1 MSDPIATTPV
11 ETVIAQALSELWAE
25 PELRVDSATPFGDGH
40 SGFTY
45 LIELTSRRHRGRF
58 VARLSPPGARIAG
71 PADIGRQGRI
81 MAALGT
87 AGLAVPAIL
96 AADSTGLAG
105 GRALMVMEH
114 VKGVHWSQVAARHGQ
129 HVVAR
134 AAVDFLHQ
142 VRELPPATFALTD
155 SPPSTPAADVDRWA
169 ALLPRCPDW
178 LREPAAT
185 LHRELLASA
194 PPMTTMGLVHGDF
207 HYGNMLFCEQDIAA
221 VFDWEIASIGDPRL
235 DLGSLAVASLRAR
248 YHPEP
253 NPTGSVEISVD
264 ELCDLYGIRP
274 ADAVWFIAAGCLK
287 YAAILGYNLD
297 LHRRRKRLDPV
308 YEELVGTMAG
318 LADDGRAML
327 RRGTA
332 AFESDVGSP
341 AAAPSAGYRDGG
353 DDPRERTAR

>member
-1 MSDPIATTPV
+1 
-11 ETVIAQALSELWAE
+11 
-25 PELRVDSATPFGDGH
+25 
-40 SGFTY
+40 
-45 LIELTSRRHRGRF
+45 
-58 VARLSPPGARIAG
+58 
-71 PADIGRQGRI
+71 
-81 MAALGT
+81 MAALGR

-114 VKGVHWSQVAARHGQ
+114 VDGAHWSQVAERHGQ
-129 HVVAR
+129 HVVPR

-142 VRELPPATFALTD
+142 LRALHPATFALTD

-178 LREPAAT
+178 LREPAAA
-185 LHRELLASA
+185 LHRDLLASA
-194 PPMTTMGLVHGDF
+194 PAGAPMGLVHGDF
-207 HYGNMLFCEQDIAA
+207 HYGNMLFREQDIAA

-274 ADAVWFIAAGCLK
+274 ADALWFIAAGCLK

-297 LHRRRKRLDPV
+297 LHRRGKRPDPM

-318 LADDGRAML
+318 LAADGRALL
-327 RRGTA
+327 RRGA
-332 AFESDVGSP
+332 VAVEGDVGRP
-341 AAAPSAGYRDGG
+341 HGGVPTDYPDGG
-353 DDPRERTAR
+353 DDPGERSAQ

>member
-1 MSDPIATTPV
+1 MPQPDPTAKAPV
-11 ETVIAQALSELWAE
+11 EVLITAALRELWAE
-25 PELRVDSATPFGDGH
+25 PGLRVDSATSFGDGH

-87 AGLAVPAIL
+87 EGLAVPAIL

-105 GRALMVMEH
+105 GRSLMVMEH
-114 VKGVHWSQVAARHGQ
+114 VDGAHWSQAAACHGHQ
-129 HVVAR
+129 AVAR

-142 VRELPPATFALTD
+142 VRTLHPATFALTD

-178 LREPAAT
+178 LREPAAS
-185 LHRELLASA
+185 LHRDLLASA
-194 PPMTTMGLVHGDF
+194 PAGETMGLVHGDF
-207 HYGNMLFCEQDIAA
+207 HYGNMLFCGQHIAA

-248 YHPEP
+248 YLPEP
-253 NPTGSVEISVD
+253 NPTGSVEVSID

-297 LHRRRKRLDPV
+297 LHRRRKRVDPV
-308 YEELVGTMAG
+308 YEQLVGTMAG
-318 LADDGRAML
+318 LAYDGRALL
-327 RRGTA
+327 RRGATA
-332 AFESDVGSP
+332 LNSGVEGPRSGEP
-341 AAAPSAGYRDGG
+341 AEYRDGG
-353 DDPRERTAR
+353 DDV